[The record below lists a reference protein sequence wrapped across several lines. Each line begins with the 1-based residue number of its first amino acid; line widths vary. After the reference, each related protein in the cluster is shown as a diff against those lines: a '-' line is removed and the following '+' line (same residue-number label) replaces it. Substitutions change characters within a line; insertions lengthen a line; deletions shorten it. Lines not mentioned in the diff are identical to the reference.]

1 MKKTS
6 FGNIHDLFIEITKI
20 AASFSIVCTASG
32 FFYLLV
38 YLVVLT
44 GGTVLFPI
52 SIQDIFIS
60 SRRWGL
66 LFILYIL
73 IVWYKENGTFNNL
86 IYRCHYS
93 NNFIFK
99 IMFIVSGYV
108 FRYTFF
114 VASIFLVMP
123 ILGENIFKYRIAMYI
138 IYFILFIIFFCT
150 IVAKHISKADVLFTI
165 CALSVFSAYHD
176 IYSIYNSEFYY
187 IVDTDKKNYQGKI
200 YLYLSDGIFL
210 QTEKNLIYLK
220 NRIIRNISAGT

>member
-93 NNFIFK
+93 NNF
-99 IMFIVSGYV
+99 
-108 FRYTFF
+108 
-114 VASIFLVMP
+114 
-123 ILGENIFKYRIAMYI
+123 
-138 IYFILFIIFFCT
+138 
-150 IVAKHISKADVLFTI
+150 HISAFPSCFMPPLFRMP
-165 CALSVFSAYHD
+165 AEPNKPAF
-176 IYSIYNSEFYY
+176 
-187 IVDTDKKNYQGKI
+187 
-200 YLYLSDGIFL
+200 
-210 QTEKNLIYLK
+210 
-220 NRIIRNISAGT
+220 